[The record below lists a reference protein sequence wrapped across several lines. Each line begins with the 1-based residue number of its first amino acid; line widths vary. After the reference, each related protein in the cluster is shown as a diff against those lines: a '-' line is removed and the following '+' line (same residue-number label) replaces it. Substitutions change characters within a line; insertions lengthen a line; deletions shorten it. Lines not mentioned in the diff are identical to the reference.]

1 MVNELIMSLV
11 PLGLGLALIIGYV
24 AHKKRWKIAGYF

>member
-1 MVNELIMSLV
+1 MANELIMSLV

-24 AHKKRWKIAGYF
+24 AYKRRWKIAEYF